1 MKPGDIV
8 YGTGGGGDEARRGG
22 PGRSSGP
29 TSSGMARYE
38 LISKIRETLCE
49 VYGSS
54 ADIAGAV

>member
-1 MKPGDIV
+1 MATRHV
-8 YGTGGGGDEARRGG
+8 EAALV
-22 PGRSSGP
+22 RSSGP

-54 ADIAGAV
+54 VDIAGAV